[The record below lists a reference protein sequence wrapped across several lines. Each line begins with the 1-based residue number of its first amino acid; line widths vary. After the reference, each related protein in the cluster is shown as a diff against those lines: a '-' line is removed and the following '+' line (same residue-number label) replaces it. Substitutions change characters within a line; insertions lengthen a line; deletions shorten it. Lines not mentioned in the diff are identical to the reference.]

1 MVILPAIDIKDGVC
15 VRLSRGEMSTAEKV
29 ADNHLDTARAF
40 FEAGA
45 EWLHMVDINGAVEGT
60 RVNSPLFIETAEKS
74 GLKVELGGGLRT
86 MADIDFYLDAGISRV
101 VLGSAALK
109 NPKLVEE
116 AVLKHGNK
124 IAVGI
129 DAKNGLAAS
138 EGWTDVSAEN
148 YIDLA
153 VRMESLGVETIVF
166 TDIGR
171 DGMLNGPNVEQ
182 LAALNSAVACN
193 IVASGGI
200 TTVEDIKNLKKHNLY
215 GAICGRSLYTGALDL
230 REAVLAA
237 GEGDA

>member
-1 MVILPAIDIKDGVC
+1 
-15 VRLSRGEMSTAEKV
+15 
-29 ADNHLDTARAF
+29 
-40 FEAGA
+40 
-45 EWLHMVDINGAVEGT
+45 MVDINGAWKGVNRCLLKTGKKRFKSGT
-60 RVNSPLFIETAEKS
+60 R
-74 GLKVELGGGLRT
+74 GGLRT
-86 MADIDFYLDAGISRV
+86 MADIDFLWTRAFPESCRFRGFE
-101 VLGSAALK
+101 K
-109 NPKLVEE
+109 NPNLSKSG
-116 AVLKHGNK
+116 LKHGINRGRYRRQK
-124 IAVGI
+124 RLPLRKLGR
-129 DAKNGLAAS
+129 S
-138 EGWTDVSAEN
+138 SAEN

-215 GAICGRSLYTGALDL
+215 GAICGRSLYTGALDW